1 MDKKKLAQFFA
12 DTISKRELT
21 EEQTCTLQQMLFP
34 GLDDDTNKRLSESAL
49 DMATAYM
56 KWEAKQ
62 SNRKDEHHADP
73 MSDAEIEQ
81 LAAMM

>member
-34 GLDDDTNKRLSESAL
+34 GLDDDPNKRLSESAL

-62 SNRKDEHHADP
+62 SNRKDEHQVTP
-73 MSDAEIEQ
+73 MSDSEIEQ

>member
-1 MDKKKLAQFFA
+1 MDKKKLAKFFA

-21 EEQTCTLQQMLFP
+21 EEQTCTLQQMFFP
-34 GLDDDTNKRLSESAL
+34 GLDDDPNKRLSESAL

-62 SNRKDEHHADP
+62 SNRKDEHHATP
-73 MSDAEIEQ
+73 MSEAEIEA
-81 LAAMM
+81 LAAIM

>member
-1 MDKKKLAQFFA
+1 MDKKKLAKFFA

-34 GLDDDTNKRLSESAL
+34 GLDDDPNKRLSESAL

-56 KWEAKQ
+56 KWDAKQ
-62 SNRKDEHHADP
+62 SIHKDGQRVAP
-73 MSDAEIEQ
+73 MTDKEIEE